1 MKRLNRHR
9 KIDKQTAS
17 DLPKTFNPMFKG
29 LVLFFDDALIKRNIS
44 SSAKLVYSGLYYSV
58 PKKARYQSIASRD
71 WVVFKKSKK
80 ELIQNLGI
88 ARSTF
93 YKAINELIG
102 ANLIVVDYDKYN
114 RSSYRLAH
122 EMELM
127 PGDIKAVITTE
138 MLKRAFV
145 RTNNRNQKTYSPY
158 AKIVLGLLAQE
169 SRKDYKRVITTT
181 AKEISEDFDI
191 PSSTIYYLI
200 RQFQA
205 NNTISLKRKEQAVLS
220 LLLLDEYS
228 LYQRKFNKSTS
239 GTHPKKSTL
248 TIKQKIPEEAP
259 QWMDDFMNN

>member
-17 DLPKTFNPMFKG
+17 DLTKTFNPMFKG
-29 LVLFFDDALIKRNIS
+29 LVLFFDAALLKRPIS
-44 SSAKLVYSGLYYSV
+44 ASAKIVYSGMYYDV
-58 PKKARYQSIASRD
+58 PKKARYASIAARD
-71 WVVFKKSKK
+71 FVVFKKSKK
-80 ELIQNLGI
+80 ELISKLGI

-93 YKAINELIG
+93 YKAIDELIK
-102 ANLIVVDYDKYN
+102 ANLIIVDYDKYN
-114 RSSYRLAH
+114 RSFYRLQH

-127 PGDIKAVITTE
+127 PHEIKAVITTE

-145 RTNNRNQKTYSPY
+145 RTNSRKQKTYSPY
-158 AKIVLGLLAQE
+158 SKIVLGLLAQE
-169 SRKDYKRVITTT
+169 SRKDYKRVITAT
-181 AKEISEDFDI
+181 AKEISEAFNI

-228 LYQRKFNKSTS
+228 LYQRNFNQSTS
-239 GTHPKKSTL
+239 GTHPKKSAI
-248 TIKQKIPEEAP
+248 TIKPKIPEEAP
-259 QWMDDFMNN
+259 QWMTDFMNS